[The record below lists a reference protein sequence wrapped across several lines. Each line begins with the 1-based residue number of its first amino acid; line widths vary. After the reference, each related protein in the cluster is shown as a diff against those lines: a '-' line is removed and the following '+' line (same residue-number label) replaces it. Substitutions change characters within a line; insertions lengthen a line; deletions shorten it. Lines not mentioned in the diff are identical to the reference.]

1 MIKNGSSYITAIA
14 FFIGLSAIYL
24 LTLKGGIIPALLF
37 ACLPAIA
44 HGYSQILPETVLLLR
59 LFCHKLRHHWN

>member
-1 MIKNGSSYITAIA
+1 MARPILQRSHFHRSECYIPINT
-14 FFIGLSAIYL
+14 
-24 LTLKGGIIPALLF
+24 KGRNYPGPPFCLF
-37 ACLPAIA
+37 TGNS